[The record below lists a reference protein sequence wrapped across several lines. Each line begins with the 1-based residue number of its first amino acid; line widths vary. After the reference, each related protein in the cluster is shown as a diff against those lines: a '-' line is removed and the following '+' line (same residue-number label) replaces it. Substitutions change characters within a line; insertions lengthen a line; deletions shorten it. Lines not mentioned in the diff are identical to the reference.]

1 MHSLLL
7 YLNSACHFFG
17 ISSGQA
23 LVACDNST
31 VISLCRYHGSSPP
44 PDTSHLDLVRA
55 IWVLRNASPLSLEF
69 RHVRG
74 HQDDLVAVSR
84 LEPLAQLNVH
94 ADSLA
99 KAHLYQLLRQD
110 YATSTL
116 PLAGE
121 TWSCWL
127 GPTKV
132 IYDPQRSLPHHLGLL
147 AAKTFLIQ
155 KQLLSPESFKLV
167 DWESRKSATASL
179 PDQLSMW
186 AAKFISGHCAVG
198 RTMLRRKQWDHS
210 NCPCCAA
217 PDETTQHVLQC
228 PDPGLRQ
235 MYGAGIAS
243 LRQWLTHMH
252 TDPQISACFCDTLLD
267 PSHRDF
273 PFFAAPGYTL
283 AAQDQAAIGSFCT
296 LMGCLAHAW
305 KPLQARYLQSI
316 GSLQSTSC
324 WFAQFACKLLEFSH
338 TIWQY
343 RNSVLHAQNE
353 QGRAAALGHLQSQI
367 DLQFSLG
374 TRDLLPADQVYIS
387 QFSLPSLHRLPLP
400 DQECW
405 LAAIQLAREHGW
417 ASLSSELSS
426 MRRRMYAFLGRDN

>member
-69 RHVRG
+69 RHVHE

-84 LEPLAQLNVH
+84 LEALAQLNVH

-132 IYDPQRSLPHHLGLL
+132 IHDPQRSLPHHLGLL

-155 KQLLSPESFKLV
+155 KQLLSPESF
-167 DWESRKSATASL
+167 
-179 PDQLSMW
+179 
-186 AAKFISGHCAVG
+186 
-198 RTMLRRKQWDHS
+198 
-210 NCPCCAA
+210 
-217 PDETTQHVLQC
+217 
-228 PDPGLRQ
+228 
-235 MYGAGIAS
+235 
-243 LRQWLTHMH
+243 
-252 TDPQISACFCDTLLD
+252 
-267 PSHRDF
+267 
-273 PFFAAPGYTL
+273 
-283 AAQDQAAIGSFCT
+283 
-296 LMGCLAHAW
+296 
-305 KPLQARYLQSI
+305 
-316 GSLQSTSC
+316 
-324 WFAQFACKLLEFSH
+324 
-338 TIWQY
+338 
-343 RNSVLHAQNE
+343 
-353 QGRAAALGHLQSQI
+353 
-367 DLQFSLG
+367 
-374 TRDLLPADQVYIS
+374 
-387 QFSLPSLHRLPLP
+387 
-400 DQECW
+400 
-405 LAAIQLAREHGW
+405 
-417 ASLSSELSS
+417 
-426 MRRRMYAFLGRDN
+426 